1 MARKWFFEKE
11 GVEAEGCFFICLRR
25 FMSLVSIPLFV
36 FASSGSQ
43 KMGSRQLHIEVN
55 TWPEAKQT
63 SSVSSHHV
71 LACALQTNTTLH
83 LSSVVGQSKELSN
96 LTLSDPCLTSL
107 VDV

>member
-1 MARKWFFEKE
+1 M
-11 GVEAEGCFFICLRR
+11 
-25 FMSLVSIPLFV
+25 SIPVFL
-36 FASSGSQ
+36 FASSASL
-43 KMGSRQLHIEVN
+43 KTGSRQLLIEVN
-55 TWPEAKQT
+55 TWPETKQT

-83 LSSVVGQSKELSN
+83 LSSLVGQSKELST